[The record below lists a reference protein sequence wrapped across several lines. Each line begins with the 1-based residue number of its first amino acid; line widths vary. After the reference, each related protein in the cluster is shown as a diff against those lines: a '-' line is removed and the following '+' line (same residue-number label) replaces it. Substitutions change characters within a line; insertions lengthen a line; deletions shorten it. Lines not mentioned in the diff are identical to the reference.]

1 MLKLKY
7 SHILFGCI
15 TYFLS
20 VWLPVSA
27 VSELVSTNNM
37 LAKAAFKRIKH
48 SVVISKESKKF
59 APSLSEVK
67 PVKEVTVTDL
77 ENFDYTANI
86 KETIKVNQVTNK
98 IKYLSVPKVSV
109 EFAKPVITGASK
121 TPETIKRNF
130 NNSKIE
136 TNSYEVSYKD
146 IKEQQ
151 IETNKPIRKI
161 AWAKISFPKIK
172 LKPIDDAIENIAN
185 TKKVIKKE
193 DRISTIASAQEKSPS
208 QNNTNQ
214 TSENFTNDVAL
225 DESSDELVFFNFTED
240 GKVVTKE
247 ESLAMSDGQ
256 QAESLEEVS
265 GISKLKPQTFMAT
278 SSALKVN
285 TQKAT
290 PKKKKKNNITPSV
303 MAQKVAKVD
312 PFKYIKRAKGNGQ
325 NSFID
330 DRGNQKNNDDKD
342 DQKEDED
349 PVDIDY
355 ACLDENILKRNMF
368 ESEYSISLRSITSE
382 KAEFEKIH
390 NFEVRFQ
397 DDLDDII
404 QDYGEGEIQFNYKL
418 NTSMNIRRGVVSTS
432 GHYPTAVD
440 FVFEGVSSRYTI
452 PVFEK
457 QKFDQIVTDLGVPAF
472 GAQVLVELDELT
484 EDVELDV
491 DTKYDAKVFLDTNL
505 NIVNRSEADYSYI
518 LFVGVS
524 TGNTIINF
532 RNVHGQDTNK
542 IIYLAPKEIYYEP
555 NFYAEVSTDS
565 ISFFEEGLRSKC
577 IGMLDIDSDKIA
589 PWSHEGIVSK
599 KSMNTHNVSKMLYPL
614 GTRKY
619 FDLSHFEKNIFVGRW
634 SEEKVILP
642 NQEYADSILN
652 NFEIE
657 ANECMVQVNLSK
669 DVKHINITGLSE
681 TGYMNTELRFL
692 DKNGNFY
699 DEVSSHSNRVFIAGE
714 EQGLINI
721 KLEYIDGSKQY
732 LQTFCS
738 ESTYLVEQL

>member
-1 MLKLKY
+1 MDNELRKKTLENSILKHKNLYYQGKPEISDFSYDALEEELKELSPDSPVLSVVGSSHFVDEKVEHDKKMLSLNKTYKLEDLIKWSDNKEVLSTFKIDGSSCSLIY
-7 SHILFGCI
+7 KDGKFVLGKTRGDGRFGENISKKILFIDHVPKKLNKNLSIEVRGEVYC
-15 TYFLS
+15 TEESFL
-20 VWLPVSA
+20 
-27 VSELVSTNNM
+27 N
-37 LAKAAFKRIKH
+37 
-48 SVVISKESKKF
+48 
-59 APSLSEVK
+59 LSEIMTKQGMEK
-67 PVKEVTVTDL
+67 PTSQRNIVAGLLGRKENIDL
-77 ENFDYTANI
+77 SE
-86 KETIKVNQVTNK
+86 
-98 IKYLSVPKVSV
+98 YLS
-109 EFAKPVITGASK
+109 FQA
-121 TPETIKRNF
+121 F
-130 NNSKIE
+130 
-136 TNSYEVSYKD
+136 
-146 IKEQQ
+146 
-151 IETNKPIRKI
+151 
-161 AWAKISFPKIK
+161 
-172 LKPIDDAIENIAN
+172 
-185 TKKVIKKE
+185 
-193 DRISTIASAQEKSPS
+193 
-208 QNNTNQ
+208 
-214 TSENFTNDVAL
+214 
-225 DESSDELVFFNFTED
+225 ELF
-240 GKVVTKE
+240 
-247 ESLAMSDGQ
+247 S
-256 QAESLEEVS
+256 
-265 GISKLKPQTFMAT
+265 
-278 SSALKVN
+278 
-285 TQKAT
+285 
-290 PKKKKKNNITPSV
+290 
-303 MAQKVAKVD
+303 
-312 PFKYIKRAKGNGQ
+312 
-325 NSFID
+325 
-330 DRGNQKNNDDKD
+330 
-342 DQKEDED
+342 
-349 PVDIDY
+349 
-355 ACLDENILKRNMF
+355 
-368 ESEYSISLRSITSE
+368 
-382 KAEFEKIH
+382 
-390 NFEVRFQ
+390 
-397 DDLDDII
+397 DDLD
-404 QDYGEGEIQFNYKL
+404 L
-418 NTSMNIRRGVVSTS
+418 NSEEDKFHMLQSLGFETPEFFLNKTKE
-432 GHYPTAVD
+432 D
-440 FVFEGVSSRYTI
+440 FQER
-452 PVFEK
+452 
-457 QKFDQIVTDLGVPAF
+457 
-472 GAQVLVELDELT
+472 LT
-484 EDVELDV
+484 ETREFLTHGNYLIDGLVFSFNDLNLHNTMGETAHHPRYKMAFKFQGETKQTLIESISWQVSRNGILTPVANVKPVELDV